1 MAPLVIRQSHS
12 LVPSPPRPHKG
23 EYTKPVEVTT
33 HIDPIVFAKL
43 FAGTVG
49 IFILSVLIWKLGNFI
64 RSFSQY
70 RVLREGNSP
79 TTRYAKTWYG
89 WVTIKTHERNKQFFR
104 NIFAKVSKWTAWKS
118 TRTDY
123 RWVWWDPGQEALK
136 ARRKNRR
143 LLRWLPKFLM
153 SYDSPTADE
162 IWNPGPPVE
171 CHGALLEPQEP
182 SRIQLSERIRELS
195 EENANPIPRK
205 TCRTPSREEVAIL
218 IKPQDVYGQNHSR
231 LSICTSED
239 RREDIVWYDARMH
252 ILSSTISLDNDRGS
266 LGRGKPSKSS
276 TKRDTL
282 SRLRSNVEKDT
293 MHLAQLD
300 GPGTCP
306 VARPPASKSHH
317 PSRDPPRGSNAIP
330 SAILR
335 KYQVWSAKM
344 QVQASKALVNKLRD
358 SSGPP
363 GTPMVEIFSSLGSE
377 QSVAGNAPEKQMS
390 RACQKTGGSI
400 EKRPLT
406 IQQAVMRNRAHLLDK
421 TNPGNTKTHYNT
433 LPLRLDG
440 RTRSSQGLEK
450 MESSA
455 CARYHITR
463 HTVHDVWAQDNIKA
477 GPQDHRVVQ
486 SLGMTKSMLEF
497 SQLNDWEVKLMDM
510 LDRKL
515 TWLFNET
522 TPGQKPYHFALLA
535 NHWLNRETWLVIDPV
550 SRVSTDARRNQGDP
564 RYNVPYPKPD
574 LSRKP
579 KYPVPVRKRAHH
591 PRIDSWRAAVN
602 RQRRVSGI
610 RERLQPVE
618 LYEDSAEEPPDGH
631 IDTACWMLPRPPQG
645 FEMSSK
651 QRNAWYEGGAGW
663 QEKLD
668 DWRAVKRGYRLRRGI
683 FDGRVNR
690 NRVIELGR
698 NINGHCRRVLLK
710 STAQPA
716 ERRSRIQSA
725 P

>member
-70 RVLREGNSP
+70 RVLREGKSP

-89 WVTIKTHERNKQFFR
+89 WVTVKTHERNKQFFR
-104 NIFAKVSKWTAWKS
+104 NIFAKASKWTAWKS

-195 EENANPIPRK
+195 EENANPTPK
-205 TCRTPSREEVAIL
+205 KPCRTPSKEESAIMM
-218 IKPQDVYGQNHSR
+218 KPQNVYGKSHSR

-252 ILSSTISLDNDRGS
+252 ILSSTISLENDRGS

-276 TKRDTL
+276 TKRDAL

-317 PSRDPPRGSNAIP
+317 SSRDPLRGPNAITR
-330 SAILR
+330 AHLR

-344 QVQASKALVNKLRD
+344 QVEASKALVNKLRD

-363 GTPMVEIFSSLGSE
+363 GTPIVETFSSLGSE
-377 QSVAGNAPEKQMS
+377 QSAGNASEQQMN
-390 RACQKTGGSI
+390 RACQRSETSI
-400 EKRPLT
+400 VKLPFT

-421 TNPGNTKTHYNT
+421 TNHGKTKTHYNT

-440 RTRSSQGLEK
+440 GGSNSQGLEK
-450 MESSA
+450 
-455 CARYHITR
+455 
-463 HTVHDVWAQDNIKA
+463 
-477 GPQDHRVVQ
+477 
-486 SLGMTKSMLEF
+486 
-497 SQLNDWEVKLMDM
+497 
-510 LDRKL
+510 
-515 TWLFNET
+515 
-522 TPGQKPYHFALLA
+522 
-535 NHWLNRETWLVIDPV
+535 
-550 SRVSTDARRNQGDP
+550 
-564 RYNVPYPKPD
+564 
-574 LSRKP
+574 
-579 KYPVPVRKRAHH
+579 
-591 PRIDSWRAAVN
+591 
-602 RQRRVSGI
+602 
-610 RERLQPVE
+610 
-618 LYEDSAEEPPDGH
+618 
-631 IDTACWMLPRPPQG
+631 
-645 FEMSSK
+645 
-651 QRNAWYEGGAGW
+651 
-663 QEKLD
+663 
-668 DWRAVKRGYRLRRGI
+668 
-683 FDGRVNR
+683 
-690 NRVIELGR
+690 
-698 NINGHCRRVLLK
+698 
-710 STAQPA
+710 
-716 ERRSRIQSA
+716 
-725 P
+725 

>member
-23 EYTKPVEVTT
+23 EYTKPVEVNT
-33 HIDPIVFAKL
+33 HIDPVVFAKL

-89 WVTIKTHERNKQFFR
+89 WVTLQTHERNKQFFR
-104 NIFAKVSKWTAWKS
+104 NIFTKVSKWTAWKS

-123 RWVWWDPGQEALK
+123 RWAWWDPGQEALK
-136 ARRKNRR
+136 ARRRNRQ

-153 SYDSPTADE
+153 SYESPTADE
-162 IWNPGPPVE
+162 LWNPGPRVE
-171 CHGALLEPQEP
+171 CHGALLQPEEP
-182 SRIQLSERIRELS
+182 SRIQLSERIREVS
-195 EENANPIPRK
+195 EENADPIPQKR
-205 TCRTPSREEVAIL
+205 CRTLSKEEAPI
-218 IKPQDVYGQNHSR
+218 IMKPQEVYGQPHPRHN
-231 LSICTSED
+231 IYTSED

-252 ILSSTISLDNDRGS
+252 ILSSTISLENDRTS
-266 LGRGKPSKSS
+266 LEKGKSS
-276 TKRDTL
+276 TKRDAL
-282 SRLRSNVEKDT
+282 SRLCSNVEKDT

-300 GPGTCP
+300 GPGSFRMT
-306 VARPPASKSHH
+306 RPHASKSHQ
-317 PSRDPPRGSNAIP
+317 PSRDPSRGPNTIP
-330 SAILR
+330 CAHVR

-344 QVQASKALVNKLRD
+344 QVQASKALVRDLRD

-363 GTPMVEIFSSLGSE
+363 GTPIVEMFASLDSEKSAAANISE
-377 QSVAGNAPEKQMS
+377 QQIS
-390 RACQKTGGSI
+390 RASERSESFV
-400 EKRPLT
+400 EKVHFT

-421 TNPGNTKTHYNT
+421 THLVETQTHYNT
-433 LPLRLDG
+433 LPLSLNG
-440 RTRSSQGLEK
+440 MTRNSQGFEK

-455 CARYHITR
+455 RDRNLDITR
-463 HTVHDVWAQDNIKA
+463 HTVHEVWAQDNIK
-477 GPQDHRVVQ
+477 PRSQDHRIVQ
-486 SLGMTKSMLEF
+486 DPGIDRSRINLN
-497 SQLNDWEVKLMDM
+497 QLNDWEVRLIDM
-510 LDRKL
+510 LDRRL
-515 TWLFNET
+515 TWLCNET
-522 TPGQKPYHFALLA
+522 TPGQKPYHFSLLA

-550 SRVSTDARRNQGDP
+550 SRVSIDARRNQGDP
-564 RYNVPYPKPD
+564 RHNVPYPEPEF
-574 LSRKP
+574 SRKS
-579 KYPVPVRKRAHH
+579 KYPVPVRKRAQH

-602 RQRRVSGI
+602 RQRRLSGI
-610 RERLQPVE
+610 RERIMPVE
-618 LYEDSAEEPPDGH
+618 LYENSAEEPPDGH
-631 IDTACWMLPRPPQG
+631 IDPASWMLPRPPQG

-690 NRVIELGR
+690 NRVIEIGQ
-698 NINGHCRRVLLK
+698 NINGYCRRVLLK
-710 STAQPA
+710 SAPKSA
-716 ERRSRIQSA
+716 ERRSRTQSA

>member
-23 EYTKPVEVTT
+23 EYTKPVEVNT
-33 HIDPIVFAKL
+33 HIDPVVFAKL

-89 WVTIKTHERNKQFFR
+89 WVTLKTHERNKQFFR
-104 NIFAKVSKWTAWKS
+104 DIFTKVSKWTAWKS

-123 RWVWWDPGQEALK
+123 RWVWWDPGQAALT
-136 ARRKNRR
+136 ARRRNRR

-153 SYDSPTADE
+153 SYESPTADE
-162 IWNPGPPVE
+162 IWNPGLRVE
-171 CHGALLEPQEP
+171 CHGALLVPEEP
-182 SRIQLSERIRELS
+182 SPIQLFERIRERS
-195 EENANPIPRK
+195 EENADPMPRK
-205 TCRTPSREEVAIL
+205 PCRTPSKEEVAI
-218 IKPQDVYGQNHSR
+218 IMKPQDVYGQGHSR
-231 LSICTSED
+231 LSIYTSED
-239 RREDIVWYDARMH
+239 RREDVVWYDARMH
-252 ILSSTISLDNDRGS
+252 VLSSTISLENDRGS
-266 LGRGKPSKSS
+266 LEKGKSP
-276 TKRDTL
+276 TKRDAL
-282 SRLRSNVEKDT
+282 SRLRSNVEKET
-293 MHLAQLD
+293 MHLAQFD
-300 GPGTCP
+300 GPGSFRMT
-306 VARPPASKSHH
+306 RPHAAKSHQ
-317 PSRDPPRGSNAIP
+317 PSRDPPRGPTIP
-330 SAILR
+330 RAHVR

-344 QVQASKALVNKLRD
+344 QVQASKALVKDLRD

-363 GTPMVEIFSSLGSE
+363 GTPIVEMFASLDSE
-377 QSVAGNAPEKQMS
+377 KSAAANTQEQQMS
-390 RACQKTGGSI
+390 RVSERSGSSV
-400 EKRPLT
+400 EKFPFT
-406 IQQAVMRNRAHLLDK
+406 IQQAVMRNRAHLLDRAHPGK
-421 TNPGNTKTHYNT
+421 TQTHYNT
-433 LPLRLDG
+433 LPLRLNG
-440 RTRSSQGLEK
+440 MTRDSQGSGK

-455 CARYHITR
+455 RDRNLDITR
-463 HTVHDVWAQDNIKA
+463 HTVHEVRAQDNVKP
-477 GPQDHRVVQ
+477 GPQDHRIVPGPGIDQ
-486 SLGMTKSMLEF
+486 SRMNLN
-497 SQLNDWEVKLMDM
+497 QLNDWEVRLIDM
-510 LDRKL
+510 VDRKL
-515 TWLFNET
+515 TWLVNET
-522 TPGQKPYHFALLA
+522 TPGQKPYHFSLLA

-564 RYNVPYPKPD
+564 RHNVPYPEPD
-574 LSRKP
+574 LGRRP
-579 KYPVPVRKRAHH
+579 KYPAPVRKRAHH

-610 RERLQPVE
+610 RERIQPVE

-631 IDTACWMLPRPPQG
+631 IDPACWMLPRPPQG

-668 DWRAVKRGYRLRRGI
+668 DWKAVKRGYRLRRGI

-690 NRVIELGR
+690 NRVIEIGQ
-698 NINGHCRRVLLK
+698 NINGYCRRVLLK
-710 STAQPA
+710 STPKSA
-716 ERRSRIQSA
+716 ERRSRVQSA